1 MQYWVGLEVTTKK
14 RPLSIIRLKYSNSFR
29 AMWSHMGTLGYLAE
43 FENND
48 QEETSPLSSK
58 NTAII
63 PEFLL

>member
-29 AMWSHMGTLGYLAE
+29 AMWSHMGYLAE
-43 FENND
+43 FGNND